1 MHGSLA
7 VILAGQISYMKIIP
21 YIRFFWA
28 ASLTFNYI
36 KQTKL
41 DIQEAG
47 DIGLFFT
54 VLSGL
59 LTFAFVSYCI
69 VIGLQEIKDRQ
80 LIEAKYFESFGLLFE
95 TLVFAGGLYLLV
107 ILLRHQSDFWRI
119 GLMILWQLGLLTLL
133 IIDIKRVR
141 TS

>member
-1 MHGSLA
+1 
-7 VILAGQISYMKIIP
+7 MKIIP

-28 ASLTFNYI
+28 ASLIFNYI

-41 DIQEAG
+41 DIQEPG
-47 DIGLFFT
+47 DFGRFFT
-54 VLSGL
+54 VLGGL

-80 LIEAKYFESFGLLFE
+80 IIEAKYFELFGLLFE
-95 TLVFAGGLYLLV
+95 TLIFAGGLYLLV
-107 ILLRHQSDFWRI
+107 ILLRHQSDLWRI

-133 IIDIKRVR
+133 IIDIRRVR